1 MRGSD
6 VIVFQELAR
15 ELGPVM
21 VAILLALP
29 FAKPTLAHIETW
41 KIILGIAGLIIFV
54 RAGMTRA

>member
-1 MRGSD
+1 MK
-6 VIVFQELAR
+6 AR
-15 ELGPVM
+15 NFGTAIA

-29 FAKPTLAHIETW
+29 FVRPTVAHIATW

>member
-1 MRGSD
+1 MR
-6 VIVFQELAR
+6 AR
-15 ELGPVM
+15 NFAGAVT

-29 FAKPTLAHIETW
+29 FARPTLAHIDTW